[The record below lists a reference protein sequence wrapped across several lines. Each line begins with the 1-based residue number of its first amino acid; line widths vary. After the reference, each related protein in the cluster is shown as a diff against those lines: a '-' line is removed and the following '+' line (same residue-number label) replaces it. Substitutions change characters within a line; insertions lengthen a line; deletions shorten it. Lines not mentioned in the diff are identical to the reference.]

1 MNKSIEDN
9 IEMFGFDQRLNTT
22 DIEKLKEFSLA
33 RVTSVHK
40 NRFVINDG
48 SKEVLAETK
57 GKLISNTNSVF
68 EKPIVGD
75 WVFVK
80 YFNAGSAAVIDSI
93 LPRKTLLKRKLS
105 GNEIDFQLMV
115 ANIDVAFIVQS
126 LDDNFNLRRL
136 ERYLVM
142 VRECDIHSIVL
153 LSKSDLMA
161 PEKNQLLL
169 IEVLEMMPNLEVI
182 IFSNMDLIGL
192 DVIRNLLIPKK
203 TYCLLGSSGVGKTTL
218 INSVIGKQVF
228 ATKEVREKDGKGRH
242 STTSR
247 NLIRLE
253 CGAMIIDTPGMR
265 ELGNISVEKGL
276 DETFSDI
283 VDLSNECKFNDCI
296 HTHENGCAVLSAIH
310 KGELSEKRH
319 QNYLKMK
326 KEDAFNEMSYIDK
339 RRKGKK
345 FSKFCKEL
353 KSHKKQIK

>member
-9 IEMFGFDQRLNTT
+9 MKMLGFDQRLNAA

-33 RVTSVHK
+33 RVTSVHR
-40 NRFVINDG
+40 NRFAINDG

-57 GKLISNTNSVF
+57 GKLTSSMSSVF
-68 EKPIVGD
+68 ENPIVGD

-80 YFNAGSAAVIDSI
+80 YFNDGTSAVIDSI
-93 LPRKTLLKRKLS
+93 LPRKTLLKRKSS
-105 GNEIDFQLMV
+105 GKKVDFQLMV

-126 LDDNFNLRRL
+126 LDDNFNLKRL

-153 LSKSDLMA
+153 LSKSDLME
-161 PEKNQLLL
+161 PEKSQLL
-169 IEVLEMMPNLEVI
+169 ISEILEMMPNLEVVT
-182 IFSNMDLIGL
+182 FSNVDSTGL

-218 INSVIGKQVF
+218 INRLIGKQVF

-242 STTSR
+242 VTTSR
-247 NLIRLE
+247 NLVRLE

-283 VDLSNECKFNDCI
+283 VDLSNECKFNDCM

-326 KEDAFNEMSYIDK
+326 KEDTFNKMSYIDK
-339 RRKGKK
+339 KRKGKK
-345 FSKFCKEL
+345 FSKFCK
-353 KSHKKQIK
+353 KVINHKKIK

>member
-1 MNKSIEDN
+1 MNKSMEDN
-9 IEMFGFDQRLNTT
+9 IKILGFDQRLNAT
-22 DIEKLKEFSLA
+22 DIEKLKDFSLA
-33 RVTSVHK
+33 RVTCVHK
-40 NRFVINDG
+40 NRFTINDG

-57 GKLISNTNSVF
+57 GKSKLDTSSLF
-68 EKPIVGD
+68 ENPIVGD

-80 YFNAGSAAVIDSI
+80 YINDGSSAVIDSI
-93 LPRKTLLKRKLS
+93 LARKTLLKRKSS
-105 GNEIDFQLMV
+105 GKEIEFQLMV

-153 LSKSDLMA
+153 LSKSDLME
-161 PEKNQLLL
+161 PEKSQLL
-169 IEVLEMMPNLEVI
+169 IDTITEMMPNLEVI
-182 IFSNMDLIGL
+182 TFSNRNATEV
-192 DVIRNLLIPKK
+192 DVVRNLLISKK

-218 INSVIGKQVF
+218 INGLIGEEFF
-228 ATKEVREKDGKGRH
+228 ATKEVSEKDGKGQH
-242 STTSR
+242 VTTSR

-265 ELGNISVEKGL
+265 ELSNISVEKGL
-276 DETFSDI
+276 DETFLDI
-283 VDLSNECKFNDCI
+283 VDLSKECKFNDCI
-296 HTHENGCAVLSAIH
+296 HTHEIGCAVLSAID

-326 KEDAFNEMSYIDK
+326 KEDAFNQMSSIDK

-345 FSKFCKEL
+345 FSKFCKVMIN
-353 KSHKKQIK
+353 HKKIY